1 MLTYAL
7 GGGELLLPHAQFC
20 VVAREALEF
29 LEVFVGQGL
38 TDWREVQRRGRK
50 ARTAKRLAVRMVS
63 TDG

>member
-7 GGGELLLPHAQFC
+7 GGGEFLLSQSQLG
-20 VVAREALEF
+20 VVSSEALEF
-29 LEVFVGQGL
+29 LKVFVGQGL
-38 TDWREVQRRGRK
+38 TDCREVQRRGRN